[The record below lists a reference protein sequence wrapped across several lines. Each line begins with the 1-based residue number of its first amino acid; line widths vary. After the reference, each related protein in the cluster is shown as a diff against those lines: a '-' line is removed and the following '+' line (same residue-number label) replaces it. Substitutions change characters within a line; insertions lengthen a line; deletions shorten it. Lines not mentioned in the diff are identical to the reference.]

1 MNTATATATG
11 SQLTA
16 VAVVRGYQWGISVI
30 AAALITLTF
39 ILGGTTATVPA
50 WVNVAALCGL
60 YLITVRATMHL
71 LRRTPWGIDSYLL
84 AALALTIAALAA
96 FALPGPQLV
105 TAQHW
110 TLGAV
115 GWPLVVCL
123 LDRGLAV
130 TGAALA
136 ANLAIVLA
144 ALAHAGRWDAGSL
157 TALAITSIGILTPQ
171 LAATAFATP
180 LRATA
185 AASEHDAD
193 TRTLLLAADAVATR
207 LQEDN
212 QQRYDALRYTVV
224 PLLRRL
230 AQGTADPGDRD
241 VRWRARVEATRMRRL
256 FAEAEP
262 TDDPLLHAVRATIE
276 EVERAGV
283 AISLD
288 CPTPAPPMPTPL
300 RRALLE
306 HPMATLSCAITTAR
320 VVITTT
326 GTSVSLSVVTDGPPP
341 PAPPTDNDLV
351 QIDTTVTEDQTW
363 TQASCRLASPR

>member
-1 MNTATATATG
+1 MNTTTG
-11 SQLTA
+11 PQLTA

-30 AAALITLTF
+30 AAALIAVTF
-39 ILGGTTATVPA
+39 FLGGAAATVPG
-50 WVNVAALCGL
+50 WVTVACLVGL
-60 YLITVRATMHL
+60 YLITVQATVHL
-71 LRRTPWGIDSYLL
+71 LRRTPWGPDSYVL
-84 AALALTIAALAA
+84 AALALGISALAA
-96 FALPGPQLV
+96 FSLPGPQLV

-123 LDRGLAV
+123 LDRGLAI
-130 TGAALA
+130 TAAALA

-144 ALAHAGRWDAGSL
+144 ALAHTGRWDAGSL
-157 TALAITSIGILTPQ
+157 TALAITTIGILTPQ

-180 LRATA
+180 LRAAA
-185 AASEHDAD
+185 AASQDDAD
-193 TRTLLLAADAVATR
+193 TRIRLLAADAVATR
-207 LQEDN
+207 LQEDS

-224 PLLRRL
+224 PLLHRL
-230 AQGTADPGDRD
+230 AQGTADPADPTL
-241 VRWRARVEATRMRRL
+241 RWRARVEATRMRRL

-306 HPMATLSCAITTAR
+306 HPMATLSCALTTAR

-326 GTSVSLSVVTDGPPP
+326 ATTVSVSVVTDGPPP
-341 PAPPTDNDLV
+341 PASPTDNDLIQV
-351 QIDTTVTEDQTW
+351 DTTVTQEQTW
-363 TQASCRLASPR
+363 THATCDPANLR